1 MFDYIKYIPYLCGV
15 NIRTDMTNERKYK
28 IGCAG
33 SGWAIWSTTTGEKV
47 MQCRSHYHAVESL
60 YNLMGWNWNPS
71 KYRG

>member
-1 MFDYIKYIPYLCGV
+1 MA
-15 NIRTDMTNERKYK
+15 NERKYK